1 VQSFVIDALNGVSY
15 GLLLFMLSAGLTLIF
30 SMLGVLNFAHASF
43 YMLGAYVGFS
53 VAARAGFW
61 WALIVAPL
69 VVGLMG
75 AALERW
81 LLRRVRPH
89 GHLAEL
95 LLTFGAAYL
104 IGEGV
109 KLVWGLQP
117 LSAPVPR
124 ALDGSLI
131 DVYGLAFSRYRAFMM
146 AVAIA
151 MLAMLYAVLRVSKAG
166 LVVRAA
172 LTHPQAVEA
181 LGHDVPRVFTCVFAA
196 GTGLAA
202 LAGVI
207 GAPLFVVEPAMADSV
222 GSIVFVVV
230 VVGGLGSLGGA
241 LAASLIIGCLQT
253 FAVSTDISLG
263 DLASALTG
271 PLTGVSTGAST
282 GDAERALP
290 PAWSALTLAQLAPLV
305 PYVLLVAMLAVRSRG
320 LFGQRDDDA

>member
-1 VQSFVIDALNGVSY
+1 MQAFVIDALNGVSY

-53 VAARAGFW
+53 VAARAGFG
-61 WALIVAPL
+61 WALLIAPL
-69 VVGLMG
+69 VVGLLG

-109 KLVWGLQP
+109 KLVWGLQA
-117 LSAPVPR
+117 LSAAVPK
-124 ALDGSLI
+124 ALDGPLF
-131 DVYGLAFSRYRAFMM
+131 DVYGIAFSRYRAFMM
-146 AVAIA
+146 TVAVA
-151 MLAMLYAVLRVSKAG
+151 MLAALFVVLRVSKAG

-172 LTHPQAVEA
+172 LTHPDAVEA
-181 LGHDVPRVFTCVFAA
+181 LGHDVPRVFTSVFAA
-196 GTGLAA
+196 GTALAA

-207 GAPLFVVEPAMADSV
+207 GAPLFIVEPAMAESV

-230 VVGGLGSLGGA
+230 VIGGLGSLSGA
-241 LAASLIIGCLQT
+241 LVASLVIGCVQT
-253 FAVSTDISLG
+253 FAVASDVSLG
-263 DLASALTG
+263 DLI
-271 PLTGVSTGAST
+271 
-282 GDAERALP
+282 GDVVRSLP
-290 PAWSALTLAQLAPLV
+290 AAWSALTLAQLAPLV
-305 PYVLLVAMLAVRSRG
+305 PYVLLVAMLALRPRG
-320 LFGQRDDDA
+320 FFGRRDDDA

>member
-61 WALIVAPL
+61 WALVIAPL

-109 KLVWGLQP
+109 KLIWGLQA
-117 LSAPVPR
+117 LSAVVPK
-124 ALDGSLI
+124 ALDGPLL
-131 DVYGLAFSRYRAFMM
+131 DVYGVAFSRYRAFMM

-151 MLAMLYAVLRVSKAG
+151 MLVVLHAVLRVSKAG
-166 LVVRAA
+166 LIVRAA

-181 LGHDVPRVFTCVFAA
+181 LGHDVPRVFTGVFAA
-196 GTGLAA
+196 GTALAA

-207 GAPLFVVEPAMADSV
+207 GAPLFVLEPAMAESV

-230 VVGGLGSLGGA
+230 VIGGLGSLGGA
-241 LAASLIIGCLQT
+241 LVASLVIGCVQT
-253 FAVSTDISLG
+253 FAVATDIPLG
-263 DLASALTG
+263 ELF
-271 PLTGVSTGAST
+271 
-282 GDAERALP
+282 GDFDNALP
-290 PAWSALTLAQLAPLV
+290 AAWSALTLAQLAPLV
-305 PYVLLVAMLAVRSRG
+305 PYLLLVAMLAVRSRG
-320 LFGQRDDDA
+320 FFGQRDDDA

>member
-1 VQSFVIDALNGVSY
+1 MQSFVIDALNGVSY

-61 WALIVAPL
+61 WALVIAPL

-109 KLVWGLQP
+109 KLIWGLQA
-117 LSAPVPR
+117 LSAVVPK
-124 ALDGSLI
+124 ALDGPLL
-131 DVYGLAFSRYRAFMM
+131 DVYGVAFSRYRAFMM

-151 MLAMLYAVLRVSKAG
+151 MLVVLHAVLRVSKAG
-166 LVVRAA
+166 LIVRAA

-181 LGHDVPRVFTCVFAA
+181 LGHDVPRVFTGVFAA
-196 GTGLAA
+196 GTALAA

-207 GAPLFVVEPAMADSV
+207 GAPLFVLEPAMAESV

-230 VVGGLGSLGGA
+230 VIGGLGSLGGA
-241 LAASLIIGCLQT
+241 LVASLVIGCVQT
-253 FAVSTDISLG
+253 FAVATDIPLG
-263 DLASALTG
+263 ELF
-271 PLTGVSTGAST
+271 
-282 GDAERALP
+282 GDFDNAFPA
-290 PAWSALTLAQLAPLV
+290 AWSALTLAQLAPLV
-305 PYVLLVAMLAVRSRG
+305 PYLLLVAMLAVRSRG
-320 LFGQRDDDA
+320 FFGQRDDDA